1 MSGAGAVVL
10 VVCGIVCLAISGVL
24 LYRMIPRA
32 GQTLPPASEGD
43 FRETSFAL
51 TQFILMIA
59 GVALLIKGLV

>member
-1 MSGAGAVVL
+1 MTGVGAVL

-32 GQTLPPASEGD
+32 GQSLPPATEGD
-43 FRETSFAL
+43 FRETGFAL

-59 GVALLIKGLV
+59 GVALLIKGLI